1 MKTTLSNCNDEIII
15 NDETI
20 RQYKLLKNKQAV
32 QKYQSRPD
40 IIAKKKIY
48 DLNRYNNDLEIKEKI
63 DYML

>member
-40 IIAKKKIY
+40 IIAKKKNY
-48 DLNRYNNDLEIKEKI
+48 NLNRYKNYLEIKEKNR
-63 DYML
+63 L